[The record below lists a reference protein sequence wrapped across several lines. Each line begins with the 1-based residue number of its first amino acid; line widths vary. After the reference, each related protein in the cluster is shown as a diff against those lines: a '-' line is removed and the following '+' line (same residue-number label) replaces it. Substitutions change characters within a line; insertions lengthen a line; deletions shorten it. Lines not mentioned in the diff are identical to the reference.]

1 MRTLALSGASFKR
14 RSFFYCT
21 GAAYKSL
28 QLLALLM
35 VEGYLGRSWGVWT
48 EAMGFADELRSDGVL
63 RSSAKRGS
71 QKFAKSVLPVPCPC
85 RRLRRNRVA

>member
-48 EAMGFADELRSDGVL
+48 EAMGFADELRIDGVL
-63 RSSAKRGS
+63 GSCASPSNTSHLKPRCATRRG
-71 QKFAKSVLPVPCPC
+71 
-85 RRLRRNRVA
+85 